1 MKKIKYLVVICCLVC
16 SAQFVFA
23 QNGVG
28 EVTASNTTT
37 PTGFS
42 SQTDTLA
49 NPSNL
54 GSGEIMG
61 LENSDRNLKPEGTKE
76 KKKADKLYRDL
87 GFQASTRAYQ
97 SLSRREK
104 RSEKVLSRIANSHR
118 LNHNTEEAEYWYAK
132 FINNTNESKHLLHY
146 AQVLQSNGKCEDA
159 VRWFNEYKEVASKKD
174 LKNRT
179 FNVNCDEAAF
189 VDHTDVEIY
198 NVKNINTK
206 HLDFSPVPFEDGIV
220 FTSTRGRDQM
230 MKNTD
235 KWTNDNFTDLFFS
248 KMNEDGTFTEPV
260 PFVGDVNGKYHDGTA
275 SFSESQSVMV
285 FTRNNLKGKSSNGL
299 IDLKIYSANSDDKYW
314 VNSEELPFNS
324 NEYSTCHPAITS
336 DGRTLYFTSNR
347 PGGYGGMDI
356 YVSTFE
362 GGDWGAPKNLGP
374 TVNSS
379 GNEIFPFVSETG
391 DLYYSSNGHSSL
403 GGLDIFKA
411 TKANPDD
418 EDSWIYRENM
428 GKPFNSKKDD
438 FGFYINKEQDMGYLS
453 SSRKGGSGKDDIY
466 SWKLK
471 NGTPDSEATFANRA
485 ICVYEEGTNM
495 RVEKASVMVT
505 EKAMDGSTSNNN
517 GDMILTLKPL
527 NADNKEFVL
536 GITKPG
542 EEENAAV
549 KNFWTNDKGIFNYAK
564 VQRNKQYEVVVEK
577 NGFITKNMTVSSME
591 LWENNEYCIPIA
603 KRNCMA
609 LNGIVK
615 NKEYNMAMP
624 NAKVK
629 ILDKCTGEE
638 TETMTGEDG
647 KFDYC
652 LKCGCEYRIRA
663 TKPGFDEDYELI
675 NTVEIECDANDSM
688 SALLEL
694 GTRKTEVITAT
705 PATTTPTA
713 PPPPP
718 VTMVP
723 VVTYETVV
731 TYQPVTTVQP
741 VTTYVPANQL
751 NGANLNEHFLGDA
764 NANFSEGQL
773 IDLKDVYYDFNKFNI
788 RADASTDLDRVVKL
802 MQTYPSMTISLESH
816 TDARGNEAYNKKLSQ
831 NRAKSARKYIVS
843 KGVDGS
849 RITAKGF
856 GESALK
862 NKCADGV
869 KCSEQEHQQNR
880 RTEVRI
886 VKFDQSG
893 VQYNKQ

>member
-1 MKKIKYLVVICCLVC
+1 MEKIKYLVLVFFVAF
-16 SAQFVFA
+16 SSQFGLAQE
-23 QNGVG
+23 
-28 EVTASNTTT
+28 EVTASNAT
-37 PTGFS
+37 PPSGFS
-42 SQTDTLA
+42 ASNDTLA
-49 NPSNL
+49 NPSKL
-54 GSGEIMG
+54 RSGEIMG
-61 LENSDRNLKPEGTKE
+61 LENADRSLKLEGTKE

-104 RSEKVLSRIANSHR
+104 KSEKVLSRIANSHR

-146 AQVLQSNGKCEDA
+146 AQVLKSNGKCEDA
-159 VRWFNEYKEVASKKD
+159 VRWFNEYKEVATKKD

-179 FNVNCDEAAF
+179 FNVNCEETAF
-189 VDHTDVEIY
+189 ANHLDVEIY
-198 NVKNINTK
+198 NVENINTS
-206 HLDFSPVPFEDGIV
+206 HLDFSPIPFNDGIV
-220 FTSTRGRDQM
+220 FTSSRGRDQM
-230 MKNTD
+230 TKNTD
-235 KWTNDNFTDLFFS
+235 KWTNDNFTDLFFA
-248 KMNEDGTFTEPV
+248 KMNEDGTFTKPV
-260 PFVGDVNGKYHDGTA
+260 PFIGDVNGKYHDGTA
-275 SFSESQSVMV
+275 SFNEGQSVMV
-285 FTRNNLKGKSSNGL
+285 FTRNNLKGKSENGL
-299 IDLKIYSANSDDKYW
+299 IDLKIYSANSDDEYW

-324 NEYSTCHPAITS
+324 NEYSTCHPALTS
-336 DGRTLYFTSNR
+336 NGRTLYFTSNR

-356 YVSTFE
+356 YISTFE
-362 GGDWGAPKNLGP
+362 GGDWSTPKNLGP

-379 GNEIFPFVSETG
+379 GNEIFPFISEAG

-411 TKANPDD
+411 TKANADD

-438 FGFYINKEQDMGYLS
+438 FGFYINKDQTMGFLS
-453 SSRKGGSGKDDIY
+453 SSRKGGAGKDDIY

-471 NGTPDSEATFANRA
+471 SGAPDSEATFANRA
-485 ICVYEEGTNM
+485 ICVYEEGTDR

-505 EKAMDGSTSNNN
+505 EKAMDRSMGTNN

-527 NADNKEFVL
+527 NEDNKEFVL
-536 GITKPG
+536 GITKPSDEG
-542 EEENAAV
+542 NTEF
-549 KNFWTNDKGIFNYAK
+549 KNFWTNDKGIFNYTK

-577 NGFITKNMTVSSME
+577 NGFITKNITVNSME
-591 LWENNEYCIPIA
+591 LWENKEYCIPIA

-624 NAKVK
+624 GAKVK
-629 ILDKCTGEE
+629 ILDKCSGEE
-638 TETMTGEDG
+638 TETITGEDG
-647 KFDYC
+647 TFDYC

-663 TKPGFDEDYELI
+663 TKPGFDEDYEFI

-688 SALLEL
+688 AALLEL
-694 GTRKTEVITAT
+694 GTRKTEVIASTST
-705 PATTTPTA
+705 STTT

-718 VTMVP
+718 VAMVP
-723 VVTYETVV
+723 VVTYETVI

-751 NGANLNEHFLGDA
+751 SGANLSEHFLGDA

-773 IDLKDVYYDFNKFNI
+773 ITLNDVYYDFDKFNI
-788 RADASTDLDRVVKL
+788 RADASTDLERVIKL
-802 MQTYPSMTISLESH
+802 MQTYPSMSISLESH
-816 TDARGNEAYNKKLSQ
+816 TDARGNNAYNKNLSQ
-831 NRAKSARKYIVS
+831 NRALSARKYII
-843 KGVDGS
+843 S
-849 RITAKGF
+849 RGIDASRVTAKGF
-856 GESALK
+856 GEGTLK

-886 VKFDQSG
+886 MKFNEPG